1 VNEGISGI
9 KQDIFRHGRL
19 RKEYFAIL
27 RKTDKEEPAPEK
39 GAKGRVKATKGRN
52 LMIRLREHAAAVFA
66 FALHIE
72 VSFTNNQA
80 ERDLRPVKL
89 KIKVAGCFRNPAF
102 AQHWATIQSCISTA
116 RKQGINPYEMI
127 REALRGQHL
136 TLC

>member
-1 VNEGISGI
+1 MGMPQNERKVSYRSHFWQQYLLQSLPKHWLVNEGISGI

-89 KIKVAGCFRNPAF
+89 KAKVSGCL
-102 AQHWATIQSCISTA
+102 ATCRFLS
-116 RKQGINPYEMI
+116 
-127 REALRGQHL
+127 
-136 TLC
+136 